1 MDTVKDVFGSY
12 YQEKSRE
19 ISSTPSLTPEAV
31 KLWREMEQAAHAH
44 VYQGRPSTDIDAAVD
59 RLVRHPGCTWK
70 RSTIEYWIRQ
80 HYYK

>member
-1 MDTVKDVFGSY
+1 MDTTKDVYDSY
-12 YQEKSRE
+12 YEEKGRE
-19 ISSTPSLTPEAV
+19 MPKTSSLTPEAS

-44 VYQGRPSTDIDAAVD
+44 VYQGRPSTDIDTAVD
-59 RLVRHPGCTWK
+59 RLVRHPGCSWK